1 VDLDFVAAKNDSR
14 TPFHQLLIPA
24 VIASLQARLGVVQEG
39 AVHMSDEWRAL
50 SDEKLA
56 RIAQDGLQGQGA
68 PVEAMRR
75 LRVALETASRKGDTY
90 SRRMWWLTIVLA
102 ALTLVQAIA
111 VLPTVISVVRSW
123 FTH

>member
-1 VDLDFVAAKNDSR
+1 
-14 TPFHQLLIPA
+14 
-24 VIASLQARLGVVQEG
+24 
-39 AVHMSDEWRAL
+39 MSDEWRAL

-75 LRVALETASRKGDTY
+75 LRVALETASRKSDTY

-111 VLPTVISVVRSW
+111 VLPTIVSVARSW

>member
-1 VDLDFVAAKNDSR
+1 M
-14 TPFHQLLIPA
+14 I
-24 VIASLQARLGVVQEG
+24 
-39 AVHMSDEWRAL
+39 DEWQQL

-75 LRVALETASRKGDTY
+75 LRVAIDTASVKSDTY
-90 SRRMWWLTIVLA
+90 SRRMLYLTIVLA
-102 ALTLVQAIA
+102 VFTLVQVIA
-111 VLPTVISVVRSW
+111 VGPEIVAVIESW

>member
-1 VDLDFVAAKNDSR
+1 M
-14 TPFHQLLIPA
+14 I
-24 VIASLQARLGVVQEG
+24 
-39 AVHMSDEWRAL
+39 DEWRTL

-56 RIAQDGLQGQGA
+56 RVAQDGLQGQGA

-75 LRVALETASRKGDTY
+75 LRVALETASRKSDTY

-111 VLPTVISVVRSW
+111 VLPTVISVARSW

>member
-1 VDLDFVAAKNDSR
+1 
-14 TPFHQLLIPA
+14 
-24 VIASLQARLGVVQEG
+24 
-39 AVHMSDEWRAL
+39 MSGEWRAL

-56 RIAQDGLQGQGA
+56 RIARDGLQGQGA

-75 LRVALETASRKGDTY
+75 LRVALETASRKSDIY

-111 VLPTVISVVRSW
+111 VLPTIVSLVRSW
-123 FTH
+123 FKH